1 LKDFDTNS
9 LTKIKGK
16 ILIIF
21 TLTLLLFCRLWIS
34 HFKDEMPM
42 SKLQKSISLPFY
54 LLLSLPSTAM
64 GFGLSVQISALS
76 WILSTKYHLA
86 IDEVGFVWLAGPVA
100 GIVGQ
105 LLAGIIS
112 DKIWFLGGRR
122 RPLIIIG
129 GIVAAGMLFMLPRL
143 DLISNTLGMADIMF
157 VALTVALGL
166 DLAINVGF
174 NPTRAIIADMTPEG
188 EARTKGYTIMQTV
201 SGFFGVSA
209 YFIALVWGKENLI
222 YIGMAV
228 MLSFNLLPVFFIQEP
243 RSLAPNKVTTSA
255 QNSTNLT
262 QLTFI
267 YLANAFTW
275 LGVQTMFVYLYAYLK
290 GKMGITDEKEMGQ
303 IIDVSFLI
311 LNTVGFV
318 LPALIL
324 APITKRVGRVRVHA
338 AAIAVMSLSY
348 FSILG
353 LSSSPVTLYIV
364 MGLLGIGWAAVVSLP
379 FAIASEY
386 VSSDKMGLYM
396 GIFNLSV
403 VIPQL
408 VVSAV
413 FGRIFKNA
421 ENLDIIFVICG
432 VSLGISAL
440 LWAFAV
446 KDKRVMVQA

>member
-1 LKDFDTNS
+1 
-9 LTKIKGK
+9 
-16 ILIIF
+16 
-21 TLTLLLFCRLWIS
+21 
-34 HFKDEMPM
+34 
-42 SKLQKSISLPFY
+42 
-54 LLLSLPSTAM
+54 
-64 GFGLSVQISALS
+64 
-76 WILSTKYHLA
+76 
-86 IDEVGFVWLAGPVA
+86 
-100 GIVGQ
+100 
-105 LLAGIIS
+105 
-112 DKIWFLGGRR
+112 
-122 RPLIIIG
+122 
-129 GIVAAGMLFMLPRL
+129 
-143 DLISNTLGMADIMF
+143 
-157 VALTVALGL
+157 
-166 DLAINVGF
+166 LAINVGF